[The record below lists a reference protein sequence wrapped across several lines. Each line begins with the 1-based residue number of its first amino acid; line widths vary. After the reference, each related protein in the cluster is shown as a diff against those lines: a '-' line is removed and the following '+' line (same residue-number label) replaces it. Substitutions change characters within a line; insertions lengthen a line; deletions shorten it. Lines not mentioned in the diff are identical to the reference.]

1 MYILLLVCL
10 FVCIPKTLI
19 KVEPIVGPDMTPRKV
34 DGWSKFKRKNV
45 EQRKGLNRRWAQN
58 AFESLKKS

>member
-1 MYILLLVCL
+1 MRGVNVHKLLVCL

-45 EQRKGLNRRWAQN
+45 EQRKGLN
-58 AFESLKKS
+58 